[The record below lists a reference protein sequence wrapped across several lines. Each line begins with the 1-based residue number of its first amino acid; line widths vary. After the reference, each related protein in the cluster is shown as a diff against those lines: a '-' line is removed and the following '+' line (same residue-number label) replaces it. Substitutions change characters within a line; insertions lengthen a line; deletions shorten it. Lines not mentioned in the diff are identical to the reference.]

1 MPSNNEGTVLLLP
14 SVGLHEI
21 NEKIFGWGAFIQWE
35 RSIINPLIALRDD
48 FL

>member
-21 NEKIFGWGAFIQWE
+21 NEKIFGWGVGDTVGKKH
-35 RSIINPLIALRDD
+35 N
-48 FL
+48 